1 MLNRIIYGVSS
12 KSIDIIYS
20 IVIGIMII
28 NYLGP
33 EEQGRIAFINNLS
46 LFFSFF
52 ITLGLNSIYTII
64 CGSNNINIIKN
75 RYGYYSGLRALGFL
89 AFMIVM
95 LVIIYTTKPDVV
107 LIALPILVSKFFVS
121 LNLYQS
127 IVDGRGKFKEYTI
140 SQFISL
146 VITSMIVIFCIKNN
160 YGVIAIA
167 STFLIKEALSFF
179 VFYFLFDDG
188 KYFKISFNSNKY
200 KTIFRRSSKLM
211 LSSIVVGLFTQ
222 IDILM
227 IGWFISDSSAGVYS
241 ASTRLTTPLNFIS
254 VIFVA
259 IFISSLIEKYKN
271 RKTEYYHLISL
282 IVSSLFSIYI
292 VIVLFVYYFG
302 GDFYFKIFSHQ
313 YSESLSLYY
322 IHILGLFFI
331 FLGGITG
338 NHLVIIKDYD
348 SELKKTI
355 YAACL
360 NIILNFIGIYYK
372 NLEIIAISSVVSY
385 ALANFLFFITYKDRL
400 FFKSLIKGFNPFLA
414 TSYFIEVIFKK
425 KTFK

>member
-1 MLNRIIYGVSS
+1 MLKRIIFGVSS

-20 IVIGIMII
+20 LIIGIMII

-33 EEQGRIAFINNLS
+33 EEQGKIAFINNLS
-46 LFFSFF
+46 LFFSFL
-52 ITLGLNSIYTII
+52 ITLGLNSIYTIV
-64 CGSNNINIIKN
+64 CGSNSIRIIKK
-75 RYGYYSGLRALGFL
+75 RYGYYSGLRILGFL
-89 AFMIVM
+89 SFMIVM
-95 LVIIYTTKPDVV
+95 SIIIYITKPDVF
-107 LIALPILVSKFFVS
+107 LIALPILISKLFVS

-127 IVDGRGKFKEYTI
+127 IVDGRGKFREYTI

-146 VITSMIVIFCIKNN
+146 LITSIIVVFCIKNN

-179 VFYFLFDDG
+179 VFYFLYDRG
-188 KYFKISFNSNKY
+188 IYFNVLFNSEKY

-227 IGWFISDSSAGVYS
+227 IGWFIDDKSAGIYS
-241 ASTRLTTPLNFIS
+241 ASTRLTAPLNFIS
-254 VIFVA
+254 VILVA
-259 IFISSLIEKYKN
+259 IFISSLIEKYKI
-271 RKTEYYHLISL
+271 KKIEYYRLISI
-282 IVSSLFSIYI
+282 IVSALFSIYI
-292 VIVLFVYYFG
+292 LIVFFVYFFSDY
-302 GDFYFKIFSHQ
+302 FYFKIFSHQ
-313 YSESLSLYY
+313 YSESLNLYY
-322 IHILGLFFI
+322 IHIIGLFFI
-331 FLGGITG
+331 FLGGVTG

-360 NIILNFIGIYYK
+360 NIILNLIGIYYE
-372 NLEIIAISSVVSY
+372 NLEIIAISSVISY

-400 FFKSLIKGFNPFLA
+400 FFKSLIKGLNPFLV
-414 TSYFIEVIFKK
+414 TSFLIKYNSSNKILK
-425 KTFK
+425 

>member
-1 MLNRIIYGVSS
+1 MFKRIIFGVSS
-12 KSIDIIYS
+12 RSIDIIYS
-20 IVIGIMII
+20 LVIGIMII

-33 EEQGRIAFINNLS
+33 EEQGKIAFINNLS

-64 CGSNNINIIKN
+64 CGSNNNDIIKK
-75 RYGYYSGLRALGFL
+75 RYGSYSGLRILGFL
-89 AFMIVM
+89 AFMIAM
-95 LVIIYTTKPDVV
+95 LAIIYTTKPDVFFMS
-107 LIALPILVSKFFVS
+107 LPILISKLFVS

-140 SQFISL
+140 SQFIAL
-146 VITSMIVIFCIKNN
+146 LITSIIVIFCIKNN

-179 VFYFLFDDG
+179 VFYFLYDKG
-188 KYFKISFNSNKY
+188 SYFNISFNSNKY

-227 IGWFISDSSAGVYS
+227 IGWFIDDKSAGVYS

-259 IFISSLIEKYKN
+259 IFISSLIYKYRYEKEKYYK
-271 RKTEYYHLISL
+271 LISL
-282 IVSSLFSIYI
+282 IVSFLFCIYI
-292 VIVLFVYYFG
+292 SIVFFVYTLG
-302 GDFYFKIFSHQ
+302 SDFYFKIFSHQ

-331 FLGGITG
+331 FLGGVTG
-338 NHLVIIKDYD
+338 NHLVIIKDYN

-360 NIILNFIGIYYK
+360 NISLNLIGIY
-372 NLEIIAISSVVSY
+372 
-385 ALANFLFFITYKDRL
+385 
-400 FFKSLIKGFNPFLA
+400 
-414 TSYFIEVIFKK
+414 
-425 KTFK
+425 